1 MLKNITLKNLKIG
14 AKFNLLLILV
24 FIVSIVGSGVALSS
38 VLQKRAQNE
47 VASQA
52 QILIEMV
59 NAVRNYTQNRIV
71 PLLEARLKTSP
82 TFIPE
87 VIPTFSSKEVFE
99 NFRKK
104 PEYKNFFHKDA
115 TLNPTNLAAQA
126 DKFETQLV
134 ERFRNDSKIKEITGF
149 SNLPE
154 GEVFYI
160 ARPLKITQDK
170 WLRCHSTPDRA
181 FKSQLANY
189 GSENGFGWQLNQ
201 IVSAQIISVPS
212 EDIFANAKQTWTLV
226 MGLLIAIF
234 AFVVFLINFLI
245 KKYVIQRIRKIEKIA
260 QKVSVGDMSAD
271 FEESSKDEIG
281 GLAEAFNRMKASLK
295 MAMEM
300 LLVPSSTSLIEL
312 PLIAI

>member
-1 MLKNITLKNLKIG
+1 MLSNITLKNLKIG
-14 AKFNLLLILV
+14 AKFNFLLILV

-38 VLQKRAQNE
+38 VLQGRAQNE

-52 QILIEMV
+52 QILIQMV
-59 NAVRNYTQNRIV
+59 NAVRDYTQDRIN
-71 PLLEARLKTSP
+71 PLLEPRVDTNP

-87 VIPTFSSKEVFE
+87 VVPNFSSKEVFE

-115 TLNPTNLAAQA
+115 TLNPTNLADKA
-126 DKFETQLV
+126 DNFETQLV
-134 ERFRNDSKIKEITGF
+134 ERFRNDSKTLEITGF
-149 SNLPE
+149 RNLSQ

-160 ARPLKITQDK
+160 AQPLKITQAEC
-170 WLRCHSTPDRA
+170 LRCHSTPDQA
-181 FKSQLANY
+181 PKSQLVTY

-212 EDIFANAKQTWTLV
+212 QEIFANAKRTWTLI
-226 MGLLIAIF
+226 MGVLVTIF
-234 AFVVFLINFLI
+234 ASIVFLINFLI

-271 FEESSKDEIG
+271 FEESSNDEIG
-281 GLAEAFNRMKASLK
+281 GLAEAFNRMKSSLK
-295 MAMEM
+295 IALEM
-300 LLVPSSTSLIEL
+300 LNSQD
-312 PLIAI
+312 

>member
-1 MLKNITLKNLKIG
+1 MLNNITLRNLKIG

-38 VLQKRAQNE
+38 VLQGRAQNE

-52 QILIEMV
+52 QILIQMV
-59 NAVRNYTQNRIV
+59 NAVRDYTQNRID
-71 PLLEARLKTSP
+71 PLLEPRLDTNP
-82 TFIPE
+82 TFMPE
-87 VIPTFSSKEVFE
+87 VVPTFSSKEVFE

-104 PEYKNFFHKDA
+104 PEFKNFFHKDA
-115 TLNPTNLAAQA
+115 TLNPTNLADKA
-126 DKFETQLV
+126 DNFETQLV
-134 ERFRNDSKIKEITGF
+134 ERFRNEPNTPEIKGF
-149 SNLPE
+149 RNLPE

-160 ARPLKITQDK
+160 AQPLKITEQK
-170 WLRCHSTPDRA
+170 CLRCHSTPDQA
-181 FKSQLANY
+181 PKSQLATY

-212 EDIFANAKQTWTLV
+212 QEIFANAKRTWTLI

-234 AFVVFLINFLI
+234 ALVVFLINFLI
-245 KKYVIQRIRKIEKIA
+245 TKYVIQRIRRIEKIA

-271 FEESSKDEIG
+271 FEESSNDEIG

-295 MAMEM
+295 IALEM
-300 LLVPSSTSLIEL
+300 LNSEN
-312 PLIAI
+312 